1 MSLIDILNSQHK
13 SQLCADYN
21 GNVYLIHN
29 KKTFALST
37 DYDNGLV
44 LILIN
49 NTKFLESNYD
59 KSLYD
64 TLEKGTIRPSTI
76 TLKGKIYEKISNDAE
91 IQEHTENEIRMCD
104 EKKYYWVSKEKNEEE
119 EEENISDGFM
129 FNSINDNNTGIIYA
143 KLLFE
148 KLGTFDTIL
157 MENKNVLS
165 SIEKIDGYVNST
177 LVINTNGKVKVSF
190 IDKNICG
197 VLVFQ
202 EDKLN
207 FKLV

>member
-29 KKTFALST
+29 EKTFALST

-59 KSLYD
+59 KSMYD
-64 TLEKGTIRPSTI
+64 ALEKGKIRPSTI
-76 TLKGKIYEKISNDAE
+76 TLKGKIYEKISNDDE

-104 EKKYYWVSKEKNEEE
+104 ERKYYWVSKEKNEE

-129 FNSINDNNTGIIYA
+129 FNSINGDNTGITYA

-148 KLGTFDTIL
+148 KLSTFDTIL

>member
-29 KKTFALST
+29 EKTFALST

-59 KSLYD
+59 KSMYD
-64 TLEKGTIRPSTI
+64 TIEKGTIRPSTI
-76 TLKGKIYEKISNDAE
+76 TLKGKIYETIAKDDE

-104 EKKYYWVSKEKNEEE
+104 ERKYYWVSKENNE

-129 FNSINDNNTGIIYA
+129 FNSINNSGIIYA

-148 KLGTFDTIL
+148 KLNTFDTIL
-157 MENKNVLS
+157 MDNKNVLS

-177 LVINTNGKVKVSF
+177 LVINTDGKVKVSF

-197 VLVFQ
+197 ILVFQ

>member
-29 KKTFALST
+29 EKTFALST

-49 NTKFLESNYD
+49 NTKFLESNYN
-59 KSLYD
+59 KSMYD
-64 TLEKGTIRPSTI
+64 TVEKGTIRPSTI
-76 TLKGKIYEKISNDAE
+76 TLKGKIYETIAKDDE

-104 EKKYYWVSKEKNEEE
+104 ERKYYWVSKENNE

-129 FNSINDNNTGIIYA
+129 FNSINDNNSGITYA

-148 KLGTFDTIL
+148 KLNTFDTIL
-157 MENKNVLS
+157 MDNKNVLS

-177 LVINTNGKVKVSF
+177 LVINTDGKVKVSF

-197 VLVFQ
+197 ILVFQ

>member
-1 MSLIDILNSQHK
+1 MSLIDIINSQHK

-29 KKTFALST
+29 EKTFALST

-59 KSLYD
+59 KSMYN
-64 TLEKGTIRPSTI
+64 TIEKGTIRPSTI
-76 TLKGKIYEKISNDAE
+76 TLKGKIYETIAKDNE

-104 EKKYYWVSKEKNEEE
+104 ERKYYWVSKENNEE

-129 FNSINDNNTGIIYA
+129 FNSVNNNSGITYA

-148 KLGTFDTIL
+148 KLNTFDTIL
-157 MENKNVLS
+157 MDNKNVLS

-177 LVINTNGKVKVSF
+177 LVINTDGKVKVSF

-197 VLVFQ
+197 VLIFQ

>member
-29 KKTFALST
+29 EKTFALST

-59 KSLYD
+59 KSMYD
-64 TLEKGTIRPSTI
+64 TIEKGTIRPTTI
-76 TLKGKIYEKISNDAE
+76 TLKGKIYETIAKDNE

-104 EKKYYWVSKEKNEEE
+104 ERKYYWVSKENNE

-129 FNSINDNNTGIIYA
+129 FNSINNSGITYA

-148 KLGTFDTIL
+148 KLNTFDTIL
-157 MENKNVLS
+157 MDNKNVLS

-177 LVINTNGKVKVSF
+177 LVINTDGKVKVSF